1 MSFFEGFKPGDLID
15 GQYLVLKQLGKG
27 GMGIVYKVK
36 EGSWTNRL
44 FALKILLPEGIRTS
58 QIDKAVLNDLRK
70 RFTREASLCM
80 DLDHPNIVKVVGV
93 RIFEENKVYLL
104 MEYID
109 GENLSKWLNTHST
122 GFMRERWKIIA
133 DISDALQ
140 YAHEKQI
147 YHRDVKPTNIMV
159 AGSGQSRIVDFGL
172 AKSMEQ
178 ELGERSRLGGLG
190 SGAYAAPEQW
200 RGDPYDHRVD
210 IYSLGIVCIEILM
223 GRRPKNP
230 IPGDILSELRERFNE
245 PVSEVLEK
253 ATASAPSDRYH
264 SIKEMFHA
272 LEKAQKS
279 SVPIIKTKGDALKAG
294 IRSEKTQDPEIQ
306 VTDGKPTKPLGK
318 PAFHRRGS
326 WFFYA
331 LLGTSVL
338 VAAMVLAD
346 NLFQRQQT
354 PSRIAWPKVISL
366 DTGEFLHPVQSI
378 FVLTPGER
386 ILIHA
391 EVENKPD
398 DRSLDVFFEAIF
410 GTINAEGNLAAQYR
424 APTPHHSKDLIII
437 EASNDIEHYRKALG
451 IDIQVEDG
459 QMENPPSDINEGYDQ
474 QQWKG
479 DLLQ

>member
-36 EGSWTNRL
+36 EYSSPNRL

-104 MEYID
+104 MEYIE

-122 GFMRERWKIIA
+122 EFMRERWQIIA
-133 DISDALQ
+133 DISNALQ
-140 YAHEKQI
+140 YAHDKQI

-159 AGSGQSRIVDFGL
+159 ADSDQSLIVDFGL

-190 SGAYAAPEQW
+190 SYAYAAPEQW

-210 IYSLGIVCIEILM
+210 IYSLGIVCIEILT
-223 GRRPKNP
+223 GRYPGNP
-230 IPGDILSELRERFNE
+230 VPADILSQLRERINE
-245 PVSEVLEK
+245 PILEVLEK

-279 SVPIIKTKGDALKAG
+279 FAYIVKAKGAAPGAG
-294 IRSEKTQDPEIQ
+294 IRSEKPQEPEMQ
-306 VTDGKPTKPLGK
+306 ATDDKPTEPLGR
-318 PAFHRRGS
+318 PAIHRRS
-326 WFFYA
+326 IWFFYA

-346 NLFQRQQT
+346 NLFQRPQT
-354 PSRIAWPKVISL
+354 PSRIGWPKVISL

-391 EVENKPD
+391 EVESKPD

-437 EASNDIEHYRKALG
+437 EASNDLEHYRRALG
-451 IDIQVEDG
+451 IDIQAEDG
-459 QMENPPSDINEGYDQ
+459 QMKSPLAGIDEEYDQ
-474 QQWKG
+474 QHWKG
-479 DLLQ
+479 DPLQ